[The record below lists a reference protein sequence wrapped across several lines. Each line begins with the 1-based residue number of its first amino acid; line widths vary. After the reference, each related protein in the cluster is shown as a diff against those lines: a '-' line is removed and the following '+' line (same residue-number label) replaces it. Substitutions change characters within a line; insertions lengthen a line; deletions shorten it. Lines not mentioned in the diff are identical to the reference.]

1 MVLHVLMDVIE
12 ASGDN
17 RSALDKAL
25 RGLGPEPEE

>member
-1 MVLHVLMDVIE
+1 VVLHVLIEVIA
-12 ASGDN
+12 ASGSN